1 MSISLKALYDKVNS
15 FEASKSTWTKGSN
28 TNGSWF
34 KESSTGLLIQLGK
47 MNIPTDDTKTITL
60 PTSFASTAYSVSV
73 NSEQSI
79 HYTEWTNGHAIYDL
93 KTDSFVI
100 SGRTES
106 CNRVWIAIG
115 YLITN
120 SIRSLLGGDLRWL
133 SL

>member
-47 MNIPTDDTKTITL
+47 INIPTDNTRTVTL

-73 NSEQSI
+73 NSEQSSN
-79 HYTEWTNGHAIYDL
+79 YTEWTNGHVIYNL
-93 KTDSFVI
+93 NKSSFVI
-100 SGRTES
+100 SGRTEG

-120 SIRSLLGGDLRWL
+120 SIRSLLGGGLGWL
-133 SL
+133 